1 MKEKA
6 TKLILKCL
14 LAALPLIVFASLFI
28 VFPMSFLDADYPN
41 WRWQKDFITNESV
54 QADVLF
60 IGDSLEVSGVMAA
73 EWGEN
78 AYNISLPGTTPV
90 EMCYALKTYLEHH
103 EPPKLVIMGF
113 GQNHYIEMNCYW
125 NRTIYFHYAP
135 VSEQAAFIKQAK
147 ALDDMAVFGDVN
159 VLGETLSYGLFAPSR
174 YLPALLNMLEEQN
187 RQATNIATYSNSRV
201 SHGYLQIGML
211 DSCSDASASV
221 AYDSFTVAPSI
232 DVNIREMAQL
242 CSDNSIQLVIERPP
256 CNQATVD
263 ATNATFAAQY
273 AQYFDLLAEDF
284 PDIIVNTVIEVY
296 PDDCFGDPGHLNQNG
311 AERYTKSLYE
321 RYAYLVE

>member
-1 MKEKA
+1 MKNKV
-6 TKLILKCL
+6 TRLILKCL
-14 LAALPLIVFASLFI
+14 LVALPLILFASLFI
-28 VFPMSFLDADYPN
+28 VFPMSFFDADYPN
-41 WRWQKDFITNESV
+41 WRWQKDFITNESI

-60 IGDSLEVSGVMAA
+60 LGDSLQVSGVMAA
-73 EWGEN
+73 QWGNN

-125 NRTIYFHYAP
+125 IRTVYFRYLP
-135 VSEQAAFIKQAK
+135 ISEQVAFIKQAK
-147 ALDDMAVFGDVN
+147 ALDDMVVFGDGN
-159 VLGETLSYGLFAPSR
+159 VLGETLTYGLYAPSR

-187 RQATNIATYSNSRV
+187 RQATNTAAYFSSRE

-221 AYDSFTVAPSI
+221 AYDNFIVAPTI
-232 DVNIREMAQL
+232 DANIHQIAQL
-242 CSDNSIQLVIERPP
+242 CAAADIQLVIERPP
-256 CNQATVD
+256 CNQATMD
-263 ATNATFAAQY
+263 ATHATFAAQY
-273 AQYFDLLAEDF
+273 AQYLDSLTEDF
-284 PDIIVNTVIEVY
+284 PETIVNTVIEIY

-311 AERYTKSLYE
+311 AEQYTRSLYE
-321 RYAYLVE
+321 RYAYLAE